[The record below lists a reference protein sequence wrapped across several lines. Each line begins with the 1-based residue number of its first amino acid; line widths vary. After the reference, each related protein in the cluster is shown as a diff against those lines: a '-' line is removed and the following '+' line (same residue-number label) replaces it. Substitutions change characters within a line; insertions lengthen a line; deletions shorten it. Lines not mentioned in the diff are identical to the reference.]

1 MESVI
6 KTVGLTKSYKTT
18 TVVKDVNLNVKK
30 GEIYGFIGKNGA
42 GKTTTIRMILN
53 LIKPS
58 IGSVELF
65 GEIVTDKNM
74 YGNLRKIGAI
84 IETPGFYMNLTARE
98 NLDIHRLMMNVSDK
112 SSIDRVLGIV
122 GLLEEGSKKVRN
134 YSLGMR
140 QRLGIARALLHTPEI
155 LLLDEPTNGLDPQGV
170 IEIRELLLSI
180 ADSGTTIL
188 VSSHILAEVEKIVS
202 TIGILNNG
210 ILLEEI
216 SKEDFQNKCKHTTI
230 YKVDNVEKAEALIR
244 QYIESI
250 CINNSNGINRSNCIK
265 NSNGSYDMKI
275 SENTISFSCVQKLL
289 DQTGNHSGN
298 RVGNQLDNPLFDQSF
313 NGKLNKILVEN
324 GIEVLESKIVC
335 SSLED
340 YFMEITSAA
349 EINKCGGVC

>member
-1 MESVI
+1 MENI
-6 KTVGLTKSYKTT
+6 IRTVGLTKTYKGT
-18 TVVKDVNLNVKK
+18 TVVKDVNMNVKK

-42 GKTTTIRMILN
+42 GKTTTIRMLLN
-53 LIKPS
+53 LIKQS
-58 IGSVELF
+58 SGTVELF
-65 GEIVTDKNM
+65 GETVTDSNM
-74 YGNLRKIGAI
+74 HDNLRKIGAI
-84 IETPGFYMNLTARE
+84 IETPGFYMNLSARQ

-112 SSIDRVLGIV
+112 TSIDKVLDIV
-122 GLLEEGSKKVRN
+122 GLSEEGSKKVRN

-170 IEIRELLLSI
+170 VEIRELLLNI
-180 ADSGTTIL
+180 AKSGTTIL

-210 ILLEEI
+210 ILLEQI

-230 YKVDNVEKAEALIR
+230 YKVNDVAKTETLIK
-244 QYIESI
+244 QYIENI
-250 CINNSNGINRSNCIK
+250 GINHSNSNNHSNNGINRN
-265 NSNGSYDMKI
+265 NSYDI
-275 SENTISFSCVQKLL
+275 TISQDTISL
-289 DQTGNHSGN
+289 
-298 RVGNQLDNPLFDQSF
+298 VGQLSSQSL

-340 YFMEITSAA
+340 YFIELTGTAK
-349 EINKCGGVC
+349 INECGGTR